1 MDLSCPS
8 AEVLRRLCER
18 LDAGPQKLRRTRVP
32 GGGGQNT
39 ARDRDVFVLTVPDGE
54 QRLWS
59 PWLTVEVTPKDTGA
73 HLFARFGP
81 HPTVWTGFAF
91 GYLALSVALIF
102 SLAFAAA
109 LFITKAEPWSLT
121 ISAASLALMLV
132 MGWISQVG
140 QRLARGKMAALRAE
154 LLAAVQACAFK
165 GDVLERRPS
174 TPTLEEARAQLLGVI
189 NAPAS
194 KLRAAVNA
202 LRNSDLAGVPD
213 KSA

>member
-1 MDLSCPS
+1 MDLACPS

-32 GGGGQNT
+32 GGGG
-39 ARDRDVFVLTVPDGE
+39 RDTVRERDVFVLTVPEGE

-140 QRLARGKMAALRAE
+140 QRLARGQMETLRAE
-154 LLAAVQACAFK
+154 LLAAVEACA
-165 GDVLERRPS
+165 
-174 TPTLEEARAQLLGVI
+174 LG
-189 NAPAS
+189 
-194 KLRAAVNA
+194 
-202 LRNSDLAGVPD
+202 NSDLAGGPD